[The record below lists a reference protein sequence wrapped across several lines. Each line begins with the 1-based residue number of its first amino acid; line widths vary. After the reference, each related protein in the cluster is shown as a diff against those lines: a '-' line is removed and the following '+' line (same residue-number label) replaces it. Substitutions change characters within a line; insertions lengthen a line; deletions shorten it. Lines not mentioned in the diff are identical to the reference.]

1 MVVGTGYATKTWH
14 LPKDLLV
21 NASTFFAAALDGQ
34 FTEAASKTVHL
45 PEDTLDAFALFIQWL
60 YVGEIS
66 CNNFCYGGETSG
78 DQCLVNRGDL
88 SNDGPNYA
96 TQVYLQACTLG
107 DKLGCILFMDL
118 ATLELL
124 KHHKYQH
131 LRPET
136 MLFIF
141 EHFGAGSKLR
151 RFAIDQ
157 LRWDLWGWHDKD
169 AASFVHVS
177 RSHEDIGPEF
187 LDAMLETKG
196 VAADEPQAH
205 RGRYLQVLTG
215 TELN

>member
-1 MVVGTGYATKTWH
+1 MVVGTGDATKTWH

-45 PEDTLDAFALFIQWL
+45 PENTLDAFALFIQWR

-78 DQCLVNRGDL
+78 DQYLVNRGDL
-88 SNDGPNYA
+88 SIDGPNYA

-118 ATLELL
+118 ATLELI
-124 KHHKYQH
+124 KHHKYKH

-157 LRWDLWGWHDKD
+157 LRWDLMWGWPDKD

-177 RSHEDIGPEF
+177 RSHEDIGREF
-187 LDAMLETKG
+187 LEAMLET
-196 VAADEPQAH
+196 
-205 RGRYLQVLTG
+205 
-215 TELN
+215 

>member
-1 MVVGTGYATKTWH
+1 MWH

-21 NASTFFAAALDGQ
+21 NASTFFAAALNGQ

-45 PEDTLDAFALFIQWL
+45 PEDNPDAFALFIQWL

-78 DQCLVNRGDL
+78 DQLLVNRGDL
-88 SNDGPNYA
+88 SIDSPIY
-96 TQVYLQACTLG
+96 TTRVYLQACTLG

-118 ATLELL
+118 ATLELI
-124 KHHKYQH
+124 KHHEYEDF
-131 LRPET
+131 RPET

-141 EHFGAGSKLR
+141 EHFGSGSKLR

-157 LRWDLWGWHDKD
+157 LRWVITGGWPDED
-169 AASFVHVS
+169 AASFIHAS

-187 LDAMLETKG
+187 LEATLETKG
-196 VAADEPQAH
+196 AADEPQAC

-215 TELN
+215 TEEN